1 MQEPRAVYEALVG
14 PSLTTHQQ
22 HLVRERPVGPI
33 KVRMPCQHLPRQ
45 CARVPCTSGRLA
57 ADQFCLYFPK

>member
-14 PSLTTHQQ
+14 PPLTTHQQ

-33 KVRMPCQHLPRQ
+33 KVRLLSHALPQPAQAAAVHIRQ
-45 CARVPCTSGRLA
+45 S
-57 ADQFCLYFPK
+57 

>member
-14 PSLTTHQQ
+14 PPLTTHQQ

-33 KVRMPCQHLPRQ
+33 KVRLLSRYLPQSAGASALHIRQ
-45 CARVPCTSGRLA
+45 T
-57 ADQFCLYFPK
+57 